1 MLVGKASNS
10 QVSCTYYH
18 VNTYTMY
25 IGCFGRKENA
35 TDERLESVLLLVR
48 FYKNYIKKAKN
59 HHLLFESR
67 ISHFHSL
74 HHSKAKGEFS
84 KYGQRQEYQRKM
96 GKNHVNVRETDDAVT
111 LGDVE
116 TIPYRNNG
124 TPLPV
129 CNNEGPA
136 AAAATTNTTAAG
148 NAVGEV
154 PAPVAS
160 NVQDG
165 CNVNANVGVMTASAE
180 QVAATAG
187 AVTMGG
193 GGGGTVMTGPVMN
206 PSMALPGPATLD
218 EGTVAVAVAGG
229 GARAG
234 AGGRGQPNS
243 GGVAVQAIQLQN
255 QAMANPLQQQQHMN
269 VLLQQQQQTAA
280 LIHQQQQQQKMFAL
294 MGNPNMNILSAGNLM
309 ANQPVAFQANAATM
323 NVDPTVA
330 NNVAAGAAGN
340 SNANSTGRQTFPM
353 KLHEIL
359 SDPSIEHAISWAV
372 HGRAWRVHDTKSFSS
387 SVLPMHFKHS
397 SYKSFTRQVNFWGF
411 NRITSGPDQNYYYHE
426 LFLRGNPLL
435 ARQMQR
441 KKQSNN
447 KSQRGH
453 QDGPD
458 FYQMPTSGGNG
469 FKINGIAGNN
479 MQSAGLT
486 IQSGGPFMGGGNTLG
501 MFPQQQ
507 QMNNLNLLMQMSN
520 AGLIPA
526 NQAFALGGIPG
537 AVGAINFNGMLNAG
551 PPVQQLSRATYP
563 ASNLAGMTMNHN
575 DGLGAVRAQQFV
587 PGPAN
592 NSNNV
597 QNAQAS
603 AAAPM
608 IGGNTSLT
616 NDQLLLQKALYR
628 GNQQAFGAVLP
639 QQNLQQMFV
648 ATNSLGGNMLGEN
661 GFNQNP
667 NGTTLQ
673 NIVPANLKSN
683 QVIAPTEVVDAS
695 TTSAFGTAQEIN
707 RAEKIA
713 NEMPQGNEPEKVA
726 KNILLEDCEEV

>member
-1 MLVGKASNS
+1 M
-10 QVSCTYYH
+10 
-18 VNTYTMY
+18 
-25 IGCFGRKENA
+25 
-35 TDERLESVLLLVR
+35 
-48 FYKNYIKKAKN
+48 
-59 HHLLFESR
+59 
-67 ISHFHSL
+67 
-74 HHSKAKGEFS
+74 
-84 KYGQRQEYQRKM
+84 
-96 GKNHVNVRETDDAVT
+96 NVRETEDANPVP
-111 LGDVE
+111 LGGVN
-116 TIPYRNNG
+116 TPSCRNNG
-124 TPLPV
+124 IPLPV
-129 CNNEGPA
+129 SNNEDPA
-136 AAAATTNTTAAG
+136 AAAANTTAAG
-148 NAVGEV
+148 NVGV
-154 PAPVAS
+154 ALAQDPAPVAS
-160 NVQDG
+160 NVPDG
-165 CNVNANVGVMTASAE
+165 CNVNVNANVGVMTANAE
-180 QVAATAG
+180 QVTATAG
-187 AVTMGG
+187 AGAMGG
-193 GGGGTVMTGPVMN
+193 DGGGTVMN
-206 PSMALPGPATLD
+206 PSMALPGPVTLD
-218 EGTVAVAVAGG
+218 EGTAAAAGG
-229 GARAG
+229 AGAG
-234 AGGRGQPNS
+234 AGGGQPIP
-243 GGVAVQAIQLQN
+243 GGVAVQAAQLQN
-255 QAMANPLQQQQHMN
+255 QTMANPLQQQQQHMN
-269 VLLQQQQQTAA
+269 VLLQQQQTAA
-280 LIHQQQQQQKMFAL
+280 LIHQQQQQQKMLAL

-309 ANQPVAFQANAATM
+309 ANQPMAIQANAATM

-330 NNVAAGAAGN
+330 NNVAAGTAGN

-441 KKQSNN
+441 KKQSNS

-486 IQSGGPFMGGGNTLG
+486 IQSGAPFMGGGNTLG

-537 AVGAINFNGMLNAG
+537 AVGSINFNGMLNAG
-551 PPVQQLSRATYP
+551 AQAQQLSRTTYP
-563 ASNLAGMTMNHN
+563 VSNLAGMTMNHN
-575 DGLGAVRAQQFV
+575 DGLGTVRAQQFV

-597 QNAQAS
+597 QNAQVS

-616 NDQLLLQKALYR
+616 NDQLLLQQALYR

-648 ATNSLGGNMLGEN
+648 ATNSLGGNLVGGN

-667 NGTTLQ
+667 NGITLQ
-673 NIVPANLKSN
+673 NMFPANPKSN

-695 TTSAFGTAQEIN
+695 TTSASGTAQEIN
-707 RAEKIA
+707 HTMVKNESAEKVA
-713 NEMPQGNEPEKVA
+713 NEMPQGNESEIVA
-726 KNILLEDCEEV
+726 KNGLLEDCEEV